1 VQVFLE
7 RFLRKGAIIVCT
19 NIQNP
24 VLITTQ
30 GTRPNCANSIA
41 EEKIADMETD
51 AISHMEKDSLEADSS
66 LFCILA
72 FISFKLFKN
81 TQSID
86 EFNSLI
92 LSHVQKIGFH
102 INSFT

>member
-1 VQVFLE
+1 MN
-7 RFLRKGAIIVCT
+7 T
-19 NIQNP
+19 QNP

-51 AISHMEKDSLEADSS
+51 AILHMEKDNSEVDSS
-66 LFCILA
+66 SFCILV
-72 FISFKLFKN
+72 FISFKFIKIIQL
-81 TQSID
+81 ID

-92 LSHVQKIGFH
+92 FSHV
-102 INSFT
+102 